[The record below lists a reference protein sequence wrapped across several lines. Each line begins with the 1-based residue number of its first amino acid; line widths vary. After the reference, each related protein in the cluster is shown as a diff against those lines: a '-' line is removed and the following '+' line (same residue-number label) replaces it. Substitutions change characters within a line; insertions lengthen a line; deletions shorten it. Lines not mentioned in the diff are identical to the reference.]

1 MVCGCSVSAVT
12 SCLHLVS
19 AEGETARSVDCHVS
33 ASLCVYFS
41 SCGCVYVL
49 WRRGTVFAGV
59 CVIVF
64 AGVCAFCEELCSI
77 MLYDLFLLSLLKLG
91 VITLPT
97 VQLKLASPAKLE
109 L

>member
-1 MVCGCSVSAVT
+1 M
-12 SCLHLVS
+12 
-19 AEGETARSVDCHVS
+19 
-33 ASLCVYFS
+33 
-41 SCGCVYVL
+41 
-49 WRRGTVFAGV
+49 FAGV

-64 AGVCAFCEELCSI
+64 AGVCDCEELCSI

>member
-1 MVCGCSVSAVT
+1 MDVQSVLSPP
-12 SCLHLVS
+12 VS
-19 AEGETARSVDCHVS
+19 ILSVPRASARSVDCHVS